1 MKPHRIAV
9 AHNLVLNYGLTSK
22 MKVGLCSMQSILCQ
36 RFILFGYLLFF
47 KKNCR
52 AFLVTIVLHV

>member
-22 MKVGLCSMQSILCQ
+22 MKVGLCFMQLILCQ
-36 RFILFGYLLFF
+36 SFIFVWLFVVFF
-47 KKNCR
+47 IKS
-52 AFLVTIVLHV
+52 F

>member
-22 MKVGLCSMQSILCQ
+22 MKVSNIWNTVETHLYRGVES
-36 RFILFGYLLFF
+36 
-47 KKNCR
+47 
-52 AFLVTIVLHV
+52 